1 MRAFGAMA
9 VSGVVGLLI
18 VKVMM
23 ALMMP
28 MLAAAFGVLM
38 LVVKWGAIIGLGYLV
53 WSFIRGRRKEAEV
66 S

>member
-1 MRAFGAMA
+1 MKFGAMA

-18 VKVMM
+18 VKMMM
-23 ALMMP
+23 ALLLP
-28 MLAAAFGVLM
+28 ILATAFGILMMVL
-38 LVVKWGAIIGLGYLV
+38 KWGAIIGVGYLV